1 MFLKR
6 KFIIFIKQ
14 FCIFEKI
21 YNISRKNGKPV
32 LDGLPATYVEQ
43 ENEAGTFLFSNNPS
57 FDK

>member
-1 MFLKR
+1 M
-6 KFIIFIKQ
+6 
-14 FCIFEKI
+14 
-21 YNISRKNGKPV
+21 

>member
-6 KFIIFIKQ
+6 KIIIFIKQ

-43 ENEAGTFLFSNNPS
+43 ENEAGTFLFSNN
-57 FDK
+57 FN